1 MRRAVI
7 NGTLFLLLGV
17 EAWGAGPPPPPARI
31 PEAGTTASTPQRR
44 NAGLEKRLRRVVSFP
59 GIKDRGTTLSEAL
72 ARLAVAYG
80 LSFEINEGAFKYEHL
95 HAPARTLVVRDKP
108 IAPLKAPVAAVVQR
122 ILDRVP
128 VPSGATWV
136 VRRDVIEITT
146 GTFATAEKVA
156 PLLKE
161 RAGPPVRGK
170 TSWGEWLL
178 QEINFAGYDD
188 PKTTL
193 LEALDQL
200 AKIYDLQFEINER
213 AFTLEDVENVAKTHI
228 AQDSPVPAAKATLA
242 TVLRRIL
249 LRVPARSGATWL
261 IRRDVI
267 EITTGAAA
275 HWEVTRGRGPIP
287 AALKK
292 GDNVLAFPLVNL
304 RPRPRPLDETLNL
317 LAEQVSFNLVLDC
330 RLGEK
335 GKVNVTLE
343 LLNTPLDT
351 ALVLLTELAD
361 LDFVRLDNVFF
372 VTTKE
377 RARSLR
383 ARWEKHRPAKGAE
396 EPEAS
401 PPKKG
406 VRPKKAPG

>member
-1 MRRAVI
+1 MRRTVI
-7 NGTLFLLLGV
+7 NGTLLLL
-17 EAWGAGPPPPPARI
+17 AWLVAWSWGSAPPAGKGAAAR
-31 PEAGTTASTPQRR
+31 PREKTMAEKLAQR
-44 NAGLEKRLRRVVSFP
+44 VSF
-59 GIKDRGTTLSEAL
+59 
-72 ARLAVAYG
+72 
-80 LSFEINEGAFKYEHL
+80 
-95 HAPARTLVVRDKP
+95 
-108 IAPLKAPVAAVVQR
+108 
-122 ILDRVP
+122 
-128 VPSGATWV
+128 
-136 VRRDVIEITT
+136 
-146 GTFATAEKVA
+146 
-156 PLLKE
+156 
-161 RAGPPVRGK
+161 AG
-170 TSWGEWLL
+170 
-178 QEINFAGYDD
+178 FDD

-200 AKIYDLQFEINER
+200 AVVHDLQFEINER
-213 AFTLEDVENVAKTHI
+213 AFTLEEVDNVAKTPI
-228 AQDSPVPAAKATLA
+228 CRDSPIPASKSPLVTI
-242 TVLRRIL
+242 LRRIL

-267 EITTGAAA
+267 EITTAAAA

-292 GDNVLAFPLVNL
+292 GDNVLSLPLVHL

-335 GKVNVTLE
+335 GKVKVTLD

-372 VTTKE
+372 VTTKD
-377 RARSLR
+377 RARALR

-396 EPEAS
+396 EAEAS

-406 VRPKKAPG
+406 ARPKAPG